1 MEYDVLKLSALFKGL
16 TEAEIQAALA
26 ALEAKT
32 KNFDKDSVILR
43 AGTVARELGIVLSG
57 GVQIEFDDFWGRKS
71 IVNYLEAGDVFAEAY
86 ACAGNAP
93 MLVNAVA
100 AKNSSVLFIS
110 AAQIVAAGADSSP
123 YRQKLIKNLLMIMAQ
138 RNLQLSRRMLYT
150 SYKTIRERLLAYL
163 CYLALCSGGNTAA
176 VPFNRQQLADYLH
189 VDRSA
194 LSNEI
199 SKMQK
204 DGLIKVNRNVFTILQ
219 PDN

>member
-1 MEYDVLKLSALFKGL
+1 MEYDVLKSSVLFKGM
-16 TEAEIQAALA
+16 TEAEIQIAL
-26 ALEAKT
+26 LELGAKT
-32 KNFDKDSVILR
+32 KNFDKGSIILR
-43 AGTVARELGIVLSG
+43 AGTVVREIGIVLNGS
-57 GVQIEFDDFWGRKS
+57 VQIEFDDFWGRKS
-71 IVNYLEAGDVFAEAY
+71 IINYLEAGDVFAEAY
-86 ACAGNAP
+86 ACTANAP

-123 YRQKLIKNLLMIMAQ
+123 YRQKLLNSLLMIMAQ

-163 CYLALCSGGNTAA
+163 CYLALCSGGSTVA
-176 VPFNRQQLADYLH
+176 VPFKRQQLADYLH

-194 LSNEI
+194 LSSEI

-204 DGLIKVNRNVFTILQ
+204 NGLIKVKRNVFTILQ
-219 PDN
+219 SNG